1 MRDVR
6 VAAVQ
11 MEHTAGDKTANFAKI
26 ERFAR
31 QASERGVQI
40 LAFPECCIVGYW
52 FLRNLT
58 QAQLEALAEPV
69 PGGLSTR
76 RLVDL
81 ACHHGITIGAGLIER
96 AEDGRMYNTY
106 IVATPDGQAHRHRKI
121 QAFEH
126 HSIAAGNEYCVF
138 DTPHGVRVG
147 VLICYDNNIVENV
160 RITALMGVD
169 VLLAPHQTGGCNS
182 VSPHGMKPVDK
193 TVWNRR
199 NESPEAMAA
208 LTRELT
214 GDKGRGWL
222 MRWLPSRAHDNGMFI
237 VFANGIGIDDD
248 EIRTG
253 NAMIL
258 DPYGRV
264 LAETAK
270 ADDDMVVSDLDARL
284 LDNCTGR
291 RWIKVRR
298 PDLYGPLTVAT
309 GRERDTRLVR
319 FGKEA

>member
-1 MRDVR
+1 MNDVR

-11 MEHTAGDKTANFAKI
+11 MEHTAGDKTANFAKM

-40 LAFPECCIVGYW
+40 VAFPECCIVGYW

-58 QAQLEALAEPV
+58 RARLEELAEAV
-69 PGGLSTR
+69 PDGPSTR
-76 RLVDL
+76 RLIRL
-81 ACHHGITIGAGLIER
+81 AREYNISIGADLIER
-96 AEDGRMYNTY
+96 AEDGRLFNTY
-106 IVATPDGQAHRHRKI
+106 VVAMPDGQVHRHRKI

-126 HSIAAGNEYCVF
+126 DTIAAGSEYCVF
-138 DTPHGVRVG
+138 DTPYGVRVG

-160 RITALMGVD
+160 RITALMGAD
-169 VLLAPHQTGGCNS
+169 ILLAPHQTGGCNS

-222 MRWLPSRAHDNGMFI
+222 MRWLPSRAHDNGVFV
-237 VFANGIGIDDD
+237 VFANGIGVDDD

-298 PDLYGPLTVAT
+298 PDLYAPLTVAT
-309 GRERDTRLVR
+309 GKERDTRLVR
-319 FGKEA
+319 FGREA